1 MMRTL
6 TCIILAL
13 FVAFSI
19 FVSTP
24 ITKTAV
30 ASEDIEWSWANPYPV
45 DNELTSII
53 NGSLFSSQNLMNA
66 W

>member
-1 MMRTL
+1 MRTL

-30 ASEDIEWSWANPYPV
+30 ASEDIEWSWANPYPI

-53 NGSLFSSQNLMNA
+53 NGSLFSSQNLKNA